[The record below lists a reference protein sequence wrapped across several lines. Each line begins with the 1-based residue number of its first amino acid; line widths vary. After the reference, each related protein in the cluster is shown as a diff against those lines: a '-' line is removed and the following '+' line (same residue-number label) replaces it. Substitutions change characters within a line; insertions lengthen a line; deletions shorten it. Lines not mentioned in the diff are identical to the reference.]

1 MRNID
6 IKKYIYVFIITAFI
20 FLTAIFLSNYF
31 NNKKLNEVRAI
42 EDKIAIDILSSET
55 QYALLQESSCK
66 DIGSKA
72 LSQELGNLSDK
83 LSYAEGQFGSDN
95 AEVLSL
101 KRYYSLL
108 EIKDYLLNKRI
119 SEKCGKES
127 YFIIYIYSNEGDCP
141 DCTEEGYVL
150 TYLREKYPDLRV
162 YSFDKNL
169 DLSAVKTLLSI
180 FNIDGELPAII
191 LNEKVYYGLK
201 KKEELE
207 SLLPKKI
214 RDSAKKATSTPTTF
228 LLNFKSGVAFQT

>member
-1 MRNID
+1 MHKFET
-6 IKKYIYVFIITAFI
+6 KKYLYVLAITSLI
-20 FLTAIFLSNYF
+20 FFTAIYFSNYF
-31 NNKKLNEVRAI
+31 NDKKLAEVKSI

-66 DIGSKA
+66 DIGNKA

-83 LSYAEGQFGSDN
+83 LSYAEEQFESDN
-95 AEVLSL
+95 TEVINL

-119 SEKCGKES
+119 SEKCGKKA
-127 YFIIYIYSNEGDCP
+127 YFIIYIYSNAGDCP

-180 FNIDGELPAII
+180 FKIDGELPAII
-191 LNEKVYYGLK
+191 LDEKAYYGLRG
-201 KKEELE
+201 KEELE
-207 SLLPKKI
+207 SLLPKAI
-214 RDSAKKATSTPTTF
+214 RDSAKKATTTP
-228 LLNFKSGVAFQT
+228 LLSS